1 MFMQKQSLLLFRPI
15 IVMACLASENHDFVR
30 TVWKDILL
38 MGSGFSGGDLYIEV
52 ITISIL
58 DAFQGGR

>member
-1 MFMQKQSLLLFRPI
+1 MFMQKQSLLLFCPI
-15 IVMACLASENHDFVR
+15 IVMACLASENHVR
-30 TVWKDILL
+30 TAWKDILL

>member
-1 MFMQKQSLLLFRPI
+1 
-15 IVMACLASENHDFVR
+15 MACLASENHVR